1 MLEATSPQP
10 APNREQPWNHWPD
23 TQTPMV
29 SLMTTPP
36 TMIRDQGQA
45 LLLLLLLLLLQS
57 MPTSRPLQRKN
68 LPRHQQRAPQKPLG
82 TSDRSRHPSQRNQQL
97 NQLLDQADPCMRTLS
112 WRAKPH
118 LRSQLRTEPRL
129 HPKGKQPSRPE
140 DREKVARRRTVS
152 RKRRRMCTTTKTSTR
167 ATVPSGPCLYWT
179 PFRNTCWTV
188 WQRRR
193 HWRWSLRLV
202 SLLFMYRCGCC

>member
-1 MLEATSPQP
+1 
-10 APNREQPWNHWPD
+10 
-23 TQTPMV
+23 
-29 SLMTTPP
+29 MTTPP
-36 TMIRDQGQA
+36 TMIRDQGRGL

-57 MPTSRPLQRKN
+57 MPTSRPPQRKN
-68 LPRHQQRAPQKPLG
+68 LPRHQRRAQQRPLG
-82 TSDRSRHPSQRNQQL
+82 TSDPSQRNRQL
-97 NQLLDQADPCMRTLS
+97 NELLDQADPGMRTLS
-112 WRAKPH
+112 WQAKPH
-118 LRSQLRTEPRL
+118 LKNQLRTEPRL

-140 DREKVARRRTVS
+140 NREKVTRRRMVL

-167 ATVPSGPCLYWT
+167 ATVPPGPCLYWT

-202 SLLFMYRCGCC
+202 SLLFMYHCGCC